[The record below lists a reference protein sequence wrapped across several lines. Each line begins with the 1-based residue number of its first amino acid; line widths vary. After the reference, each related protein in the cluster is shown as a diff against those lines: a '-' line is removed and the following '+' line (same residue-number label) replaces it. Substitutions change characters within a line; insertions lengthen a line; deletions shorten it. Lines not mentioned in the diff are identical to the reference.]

1 MDACLIVLDYVIV
14 GLLIK
19 EVLQGVVVEADLLE
33 LV

>member
-1 MDACLIVLDYVIV
+1 MDACLIVHDYVIV